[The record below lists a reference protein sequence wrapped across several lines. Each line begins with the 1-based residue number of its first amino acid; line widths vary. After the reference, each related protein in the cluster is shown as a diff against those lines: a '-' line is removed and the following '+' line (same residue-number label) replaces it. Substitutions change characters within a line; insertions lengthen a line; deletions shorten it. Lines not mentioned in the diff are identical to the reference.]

1 MVFVEPIELS
11 NEFKQWIEHLLIIQ
25 PQMDILGIRAHFTTE
40 MTWKIYELE
49 STWMELEKLMRGEI
63 LEQIALLVLEKIEKL
78 NDSPTKAFRQTSRIR
93 NRKNS
98 LPSRQDGS
106 MA

>member
-40 MTWKIYELE
+40 MTWKIYEV
-49 STWMELEKLMRGEI
+49 I
-63 LEQIALLVLEKIEKL
+63 
-78 NDSPTKAFRQTSRIR
+78 
-93 NRKNS
+93 
-98 LPSRQDGS
+98 
-106 MA
+106 